1 MRVLLISA
9 NTEQIN
15 MPVLPLG
22 LACVA
27 EATQKVGHEV
37 KLINMMAAKDTTAV
51 IEKALRIFE
60 PEVIGIS
67 VRNVD
72 DQNMKDTRFLLRPV
86 KEFITDCRRL
96 SNAPI
101 VLGGAGYSIY
111 PQSALEYLEADMG
124 IQGEGE
130 KAFVSLLERLKKQD
144 DLSGVPGL
152 YLRDQGAQAT
162 VRPVKNLDD
171 CPLPPPRAHEW
182 IPASMKEK
190 KIWVPFQTRRG
201 CPMDC
206 SYCSTSTIEGRNLRR
221 RSPDRVVEMMARYA
235 EAGLRHFIFVDNTFN
250 LPPSYARALCDRI
263 IASGLDISWNGIV
276 YPLMLDEELVEKMA
290 RAGCKGISLGSESGS
305 QKILKS
311 LNKKFQKKEVRQ
323 TADLFKRYGIQR
335 MGFLLFGGP
344 GENKET
350 VTESLEFTDSLD
362 LDSVKVT
369 MGIRIYPYTAL
380 ARTAIREKVIS
391 PDDNLLLPK
400 FYMANGLEDWL

>member
-144 DLSGVPGL
+144 DLSGV
-152 YLRDQGAQAT
+152 
-162 VRPVKNLDD
+162 
-171 CPLPPPRAHEW
+171 
-182 IPASMKEK
+182 
-190 KIWVPFQTRRG
+190 
-201 CPMDC
+201 
-206 SYCSTSTIEGRNLRR
+206 
-221 RSPDRVVEMMARYA
+221 
-235 EAGLRHFIFVDNTFN
+235 
-250 LPPSYARALCDRI
+250 
-263 IASGLDISWNGIV
+263 
-276 YPLMLDEELVEKMA
+276 
-290 RAGCKGISLGSESGS
+290 
-305 QKILKS
+305 
-311 LNKKFQKKEVRQ
+311 
-323 TADLFKRYGIQR
+323 
-335 MGFLLFGGP
+335 
-344 GENKET
+344 
-350 VTESLEFTDSLD
+350 
-362 LDSVKVT
+362 
-369 MGIRIYPYTAL
+369 
-380 ARTAIREKVIS
+380 
-391 PDDNLLLPK
+391 
-400 FYMANGLEDWL
+400 